1 MIAGTSGGG
10 GVCAGTALLA
20 RDRGGPP
27 LCGQCLIYPMIDDR
41 NTTVS
46 AKQFMKEGIWTG
58 ENNAIAWD
66 WILAGRRGSKDVSIY
81 AAPARATDLSGLPPT
96 SIDCGSAEVFR
107 DENVAYASK
116 LWEDGVQAELH
127 VWPGAW
133 HAFDMYAPKSRLA
146 KVCQD
151 TRMGWVR
158 RILTAGP
165 VTQKVSAV
173 L

>member
-1 MIAGTSGGG
+1 
-10 GVCAGTALLA
+10 
-20 RDRGGPP
+20 
-27 LCGQCLIYPMIDDR
+27 MIDDR

-46 AKQFMKEGIWTG
+46 AKQFMKEAIWTG
-58 ENNAIAWD
+58 DNNAIAWD
-66 WILAGRRGSKDVSIY
+66 WVLAGRRGSKDVSIY